1 MVTNE
6 QEGDYMTI
14 KLFIQA
20 ILKFAL
26 GVILVG
32 ALIFLPAGTVE
43 FTGGWLL
50 MGILFVPM
58 FGAGIVMM
66 IFNPSLLASRLNA
79 KEKEKTQSTVV
90 KLSGLMFILGFVLAG
105 LDFRFGWVRL
115 PFTVN
120 IVAAVIFVVAY
131 LVYAEVLR
139 ENTYLSR
146 TIEVREGQKVI
157 STGLYGIV
165 RHPMYFATILLFMS
179 MPLVLGS
186 LVSFVVF
193 LAYPFIIAARIKN
206 EEEFLSR
213 ELEGYAEYKVK
224 VKYRMLPFI
233 W

>member
-1 MVTNE
+1 
-6 QEGDYMTI
+6 MTM

-32 ALIFLPAGTVE
+32 ALIFLPAGT
-43 FTGGWLL
+43 FAFAGGWLL

-66 IFNPSLLASRLNA
+66 VFNPSLLASRLNA

-105 LDFRFGWVRL
+105 LDFRFGWVKL

-120 IVAAVIFVVAY
+120 IVAAVIFIIAY
-131 LVYAEVLR
+131 LIYAEVLR

-146 TIEVREGQKVI
+146 TIEVQEGQKVI

-165 RHPMYFATILLFMS
+165 RHPMYFATVLLFMAI
-179 MPLVLGS
+179 PLVLGS
-186 LVSFVVF
+186 AISFIAF
-193 LAYPFIIAARIKN
+193 LAYPFIIVARIKN

-213 ELEGYAEYKVK
+213 ELEGYAEYKEK